1 MSIDTWKGV
10 ESAVSL
16 LLKTQPPRT
25 HSLEFLIQTIPGG
38 IPEKYDNLMDLLEDV
53 SVKIRYPPML
63 ETLGNDISVETAQM
77 IRDDTG
83 DLIEEKQ

>member
-1 MSIDTWKGV
+1 
-10 ESAVSL
+10 
-16 LLKTQPPRT
+16 
-25 HSLEFLIQTIPGG
+25 LIQTIPGG

-83 DLIEEKQ
+83 DFLSWIRGLNL

>member
-1 MSIDTWKGV
+1 
-10 ESAVSL
+10 
-16 LLKTQPPRT
+16 
-25 HSLEFLIQTIPGG
+25 
-38 IPEKYDNLMDLLEDV
+38 MDLLEDV

>member
-1 MSIDTWKGV
+1 MTLEKGLKALYLYY
-10 ESAVSL
+10 S
-16 LLKTQPPRT
+16 KTQPPRT